1 MMHQMSK
8 KLSGFSI
15 NYKNDVFNE
24 YSNIIADFEPG
35 YDFRLGQETYP
46 VNFDSLSTIV
56 ANNNQL
62 FYYKYQQN
70 NEFRIS
76 TNLQITPKISITSI
90 EYKQSQNKTFPSNSD
105 SVITDNQTFMPIGLD
120 GNCGVP
126 IFNWSINVS
135 SLQEFWNLNN
145 TFKSIIMSHQFN
157 GEKKET
163 FKNEEL
169 QTIVYTRNFNPFV
182 GLTFS
187 FRKPTGMSMS
197 LYNNRTL
204 TINNQKLTTNEFQV
218 DRLVT
223 EQLTL
228 SIDWNKKK
236 KSRR

>member
-1 MMHQMSK
+1 M
-8 KLSGFSI
+8 
-15 NYKNDVFNE
+15 
-24 YSNIIADFEPG
+24 
-35 YDFRLGQETYP
+35 
-46 VNFDSLSTIV
+46 
-56 ANNNQL
+56 

-76 TNLQITPKISITSI
+76 TNLQVTPKISITSI

-163 FKNEEL
+163 YKNEEL
-169 QTIVYTRNFNPFV
+169 QTIVYTRNFNPF
-182 GLTFS
+182 L
-187 FRKPTGMSMS
+187 
-197 LYNNRTL
+197 
-204 TINNQKLTTNEFQV
+204 
-218 DRLVT
+218 LV
-223 EQLTL
+223 
-228 SIDWNKKK
+228 
-236 KSRR
+236 

>member
-1 MMHQMSK
+1 M
-8 KLSGFSI
+8 
-15 NYKNDVFNE
+15 
-24 YSNIIADFEPG
+24 
-35 YDFRLGQETYP
+35 GQETYP

-228 SIDWNKKK
+228 SIDWNKEKIKTLSFLTEILKLKK
-236 KSRR
+236 K